1 MHTRI
6 TFGGAVLAAALALGG
21 CSSWDDVTVSGTA
34 AGGQL
39 REQVADATAV
49 TDPRTLT
56 GVSVVTGMSE
66 VEPVAGTVSPQL
78 PVELTDADGR
88 EVVVTD
94 TSRILALDL
103 YGTYTRTLRGLGLG
117 ENIIGRTVSS
127 SEPSLQSLPVVT
139 ESGHSINVEAVL
151 NLRPSLVIVDH
162 SVGPREAI
170 DQIRSAGVT
179 VVVMAP
185 ERSLDSIATDIT
197 DLAAVVGLPGEGEKL
212 AQRSLAELAADRAAV
227 ADLVPDEP
235 LRMAFLY
242 ARGDGGVFFVLG
254 EESGSRGLIEGL
266 GGIDVA
272 AENGVGAPAPANAEA
287 LAELNPEVFVMMS
300 GGLEST
306 GDLAGLLARPGV
318 AQTVAGQHQ
327 RVLAL
332 PDGQALSFGPQTG
345 ELLLRGAQALYLQEG
360 Q

>member
-1 MHTRI
+1 M
-6 TFGGAVLAAALALGG
+6 GCPAAR
-21 CSSWDDVTVSGTA
+21 
-34 AGGQL
+34 AGWWA
-39 REQVADATAV
+39 R
-49 TDPRTLT
+49 
-56 GVSVVTGMSE
+56 
-66 VEPVAGTVSPQL
+66 
-78 PVELTDADGR
+78 
-88 EVVVTD
+88 
-94 TSRILALDL
+94 
-103 YGTYTRTLRGLGLG
+103 
-117 ENIIGRTVSS
+117 
-127 SEPSLQSLPVVT
+127 
-139 ESGHSINVEAVL
+139 
-151 NLRPSLVIVDH
+151 
-162 SVGPREAI
+162 
-170 DQIRSAGVT
+170 
-179 VVVMAP
+179 
-185 ERSLDSIATDIT
+185 
-197 DLAAVVGLPGEGEKL
+197 GLPGEGEKL

-227 ADLVPDEP
+227 AELVPDEP

-318 AQTVAGQHQ
+318 AQTIAGQNQ